1 MLRSE
6 RFNQILNR
14 VLQIVVLVYQGIAL
28 LAFLVIPFLAIQ
40 WLKTPFLGA
49 FVEQTMVFNGVGQA
63 SPPQSWSLFQDKS
76 LWLKSQLVQVNGVE
90 VRSDAQVQA
99 ALAHTRTGQ
108 PVPVVLRRLATGQT
122 ETRTVT
128 LQTFPAAARTV
139 YFVLP
144 YIVGLL
150 FLGISLWIF
159 GMRRTESAGRAFALF
174 STSVAIACAGL
185 FDLYTTHRLTLLWT
199 LSLACAGGAL
209 IDMGL
214 VFPQEARWVKD
225 RPYLRWIGYAA
236 GLLLFI
242 LAAFSLYNFK
252 APTAYIFGWRY
263 IYILAGL
270 SILFFAGMLLYRR
283 IAARSPVVRQQAG
296 AILVGMLIAFG
307 PLAAWFLVTA
317 VLPAQVPA
325 WLNWLTILFS
335 FNFSPYLLLL
345 TVLFPLTM
353 GYSILRTRLLRTDLF
368 FRQGVLYALL
378 TVLALGGYALLVS
391 GLTLIFGQAFQV
403 TTPLFVGLLVFI
415 LALGLNPLRNRLQR
429 FVDDVFF
436 RGIQAYEQ
444 RVNVFSRE
452 MTNTV
457 DLTVI
462 VRKLRQHILS
472 SLVPEQLHIYIYDL
486 VNDQYVA
493 AAGEDARPTSD
504 LHFSTA
510 SPLVKLLARSSMP
523 VSIEE
528 NALPAELKPEE
539 TRLALLNT
547 QLFVPLPAPAQHR
560 TQDTVPV
567 GQVQGSD
574 HPIGWLA
581 LGPRR
586 SGEVFNSRD
595 LGFLERIC
603 ALAAVA
609 IERAQVIFNLERR
622 VREMNI
628 LARVAQGVNITVA
641 FDDIMELIYAQ
652 TDQVLPVDDFHI
664 TLYNKES
671 DYYYY
676 AFCVEKDDRLGAREN
691 LPMPAGTDL
700 SPEVIRSRRAILT
713 IDYTRECQARGVK
726 PYSEEVFSWTG
737 VPLNTGA
744 ETIGALSVGS
754 CDASVAYTSGQQVL
768 LQSIAEQAAGA
779 IIKARLLEETE
790 RRAGQLSTLNE
801 ITRQLTGTLET
812 EPLLQKILDSA
823 VTILNCEAGSLFLV
837 DETTGELVFKAC
849 AGPAALYQAGQR
861 LPPGTGIVGEAAQ
874 SRQAVLSNNVQKV
887 PTWSASTDQSTGFVT
902 HSVLAIPLQV
912 KENIIGVLEVVN
924 RKDGLPFVEDDQN
937 LLSAFGG
944 QAAVAIDNAR
954 LYTLTDQEL
963 SARVEELSVMQ
974 RIDRELNASLDVR
987 RAMRL
992 TLEWAM
998 RQSHADAGLIGILE
1012 EYGIRLMAQQG
1023 YEEIE
1028 LTYKDAYLPLEQ
1040 PGLRNAV
1047 ETGQPQHIALNDAAP
1062 GLLAGALSQT
1072 VVPIRREAGVIGLI
1086 VLENRTAEYQPAG
1099 SIPFLTRLSDH
1110 AAIAIANAQLY
1121 HEVQSANEAKSEFV
1135 SFVAHE
1141 LKNPMTSIKGYTELL
1156 AKGAVGSINDM
1167 QSNFLGTIHSNVERM
1182 STLVSDLNDISK
1194 IEAGRLRLD
1203 FKAIDIAGVVDEVMR
1218 STKRQL
1224 EDKKQSANL
1233 AIPSQLPKI
1242 WADPT
1247 RLAQIVINLVS
1258 NANKYTPES
1267 GVITIGAE
1275 ASANTWDP
1283 QGAAE
1288 VLHIWVKDNGIGIS
1302 LEDQNKIF
1310 QKFFRS
1316 EDSKARE
1323 SPGTG
1328 LGLNITRSLIEM
1340 MGGRIWF
1347 ESEFRLGTTFHFTV
1361 PVAEG

>member
-1 MLRSE
+1 MLQSE
-6 RFNQILNR
+6 RLNQIVNR

-40 WLKTPFLGA
+40 WLQTPFLGA

-63 SPPQSWSLFQDKS
+63 APSQSWSLFQDKS
-76 LWLKSQLVQVNGVE
+76 LWLTSQLVQVNGVE
-90 VRSDAQVQA
+90 VRSEAQVRA
-99 ALAHTRTGQ
+99 ALARTQIGQ
-108 PVPVVLRRLATGQT
+108 PVPVVLRRLANGQA
-122 ETRTVT
+122 ETRIVT
-128 LQTFPAAARTV
+128 LQVFPASARLV
-139 YFVLP
+139 YFVIP
-144 YIVGLL
+144 YVVGLL
-150 FLGISLWIF
+150 FLGIGLWIF
-159 GMRRTESAGRAFALF
+159 GLRRTEPAGRAFVLF
-174 STSVAIACAGL
+174 ATSVAIACAGL
-185 FDLYTTHRLTLLWT
+185 LDLYTTHRLSLLWT

-209 IDMGL
+209 VDLAL
-214 VFPQEARWVKD
+214 VFPQEAGWIMD
-225 RPYLRWIGYAA
+225 RPYLRWIGYAL
-236 GLLLFI
+236 GLVLFI
-242 LAAFSLYNFK
+242 LAAFNLYNFK
-252 APTAYIFGWRY
+252 APTAYIYSWRY
-263 IYILAGL
+263 IYIMAGL

-283 IAARSPVVRQQAG
+283 MAARSPVVRQQAG

-307 PLAAWFLVTA
+307 PLSAWFLVTA

-325 WLNWLTILFS
+325 SLHWLTVLFS

-353 GYSILRTRLLRTDLF
+353 GYSILRFRLLRTDLF
-368 FRQGVLYALL
+368 FRQAVLYALL

-391 GLTLIFGQAFQV
+391 GLTLILGQVFKV
-403 TTPLFVGLLVFI
+403 TQPLFVGLLVFV
-415 LALGLNPLRNRLQR
+415 LALGLNPFRNRLQR

-436 RGIQAYEQ
+436 RGVQAYEQ
-444 RVNVFSRE
+444 RVYAFSRE

-457 DLTVI
+457 DLAVI
-462 VRKLRQHILS
+462 VRKLREHILG
-472 SLVPEQLHIYIYDL
+472 SLLPEQLHIYIYDPL
-486 VNDQYVA
+486 NDQYA
-493 AAGEDARPTSD
+493 AAGDESGRPSSD
-504 LHFSTA
+504 IHFTTA
-510 SPLVKLLARSSMP
+510 SPLVRLLSRSSMP
-523 VSIEE
+523 ASFEE
-528 NALPAELKPEE
+528 NALPAELKPDQ
-539 TRLALLNT
+539 TRLTLLDT
-547 QLFVPLPAPAQHR
+547 QLFVPLPAPTQHR
-560 TQDTVPV
+560 TQDGVP
-567 GQVQGSD
+567 QVQVPGSD
-574 HPIGWLA
+574 RPIGWLA
-581 LGPRR
+581 LGPRH
-586 SGEVFNSRD
+586 SGEMYSSQD
-595 LGFLERIC
+595 LTFLERIS

-609 IERAQVIFNLERR
+609 VERAQVIFNLERR

-628 LARVAQGVNITVA
+628 LARVAQGVNVTVA

-652 TDQVLPVDDFHI
+652 TDQVMPVDDFHI

-671 DYYYY
+671 DYYYF
-676 AFCVEKDDRLGAREN
+676 AFCVEKDDRLGSHEN
-691 LPMPAGTDL
+691 LPMPDGTGL

-713 IDYTRECQARGVK
+713 SDYTRECQARGVK
-726 PYSEEVFSWTG
+726 PHSEGVTSWTG

-754 CDASVAYTSGQQVL
+754 RAANVIYTPGQQEL

-779 IIKARLLEETE
+779 IIKARLFEETE
-790 RRAGQLSTLNE
+790 RRARQLSTLNE

-837 DETTGELVFKAC
+837 DENTGELVFRAC
-849 AGPAALYQAGQR
+849 AGPVAQYLAGQR
-861 LPPGTGIVGEAAQ
+861 LAPGTGFVGEAVQ
-874 SRQAVLSNNVQKV
+874 SRRAVLRNNVQQGSS
-887 PTWSASTDQSTGFVT
+887 WSASTNLATGFVT
-902 HSVLAIPLQV
+902 RSILAIPLQL
-912 KENIIGVLEVVN
+912 KENIIGVLEVIN

-954 LYTLTDQEL
+954 LYTLTDREL

-974 RIDRELNASLDVR
+974 RIDRELNASLDMG

-998 RQSHADAGLIGILE
+998 RQSNADAGLIGILE
-1012 EYGIRLMAQQG
+1012 DHGMRLMAQEG

-1028 LTYKDAYLPLEQ
+1028 LTYKNAFLPLNQ
-1040 PGLRNAV
+1040 TAMLSAV
-1047 ETGQPQHIALNDAAP
+1047 ETGQPQRITLNDLAP
-1062 GLLAGALSQT
+1062 GLLAGALTQT

-1086 VLENRTAEYQPAG
+1086 VMESRVVEYHSG
-1099 SIPFLTRLSDH
+1099 ESLPFLMRLSDH

-1121 HEVQSANEAKSEFV
+1121 QEVQAANEAKSEFV

-1141 LKNPMTSIKGYTELL
+1141 LKNPMTSIKGYTELI
-1156 AKGAVGSINDM
+1156 AKGAVGSITDM
-1167 QSNFLGTIHSNVERM
+1167 QANFLGTIHSNVERM
-1182 STLVSDLNDISK
+1182 STLVSDLNDNSK

-1203 FKAIDIAGVVDEVMR
+1203 FKAIDIAGVVDEVTR

-1224 EDKKQSANL
+1224 EDRKQSANL
-1233 AIPSQLPKI
+1233 KIPSNLPKI

-1247 RLAQIVINLVS
+1247 RLSQIITNLVS
-1258 NANKYTPES
+1258 NANKYTPEN
-1267 GVITIGAE
+1267 GIITIGAE
-1275 ASANTWDP
+1275 ASANSWDP
-1283 QGAAE
+1283 EGAAE
-1288 VLHIWVKDNGIGIS
+1288 VLHILVQDNGIGIS
-1302 LEDQNKIF
+1302 LEDQKKIF

-1316 EDSKARE
+1316 DDSKARE

-1347 ESEFRLGTTFHFTV
+1347 ESEFRQGTTFHFTI